1 MKSSFLLM
9 ALASFALAGSDQPLA
24 KTALPDGRA
33 LLEQTLNA
41 PVPASLGAVY
51 DVVHTDQHGQKR
63 SRRALLFFGVDPKDP
78 LVRKQLVTFLEP
90 ADLKGNALLTENRMG
105 WGQDYS
111 AKSWI
116 YNPLF
121 RRSKLNSISNW
132 RNRQFGSSMNV
143 FDGLHHDLD
152 WYNAKNLGV
161 ETVGGRKA
169 WKLDVQISDAT
180 VRERSGYARFLRWV
194 DTESLQTLRVEI
206 FNAKN
211 ERIKTSAVELVQ
223 SQGFWLLGHMTVTLV
238 RDDGKEEQTQIT
250 ISGYRLQPQHLDFE
264 NLFSIRTLERGVP
277 LNLQNEILKGSNP

>member
-1 MKSSFLLM
+1 MKPSFLLI
-9 ALASFALAGSDQPLA
+9 ALAGMAMAGSDQPLA

-41 PVPASLGAVY
+41 PVPSSLGAVY
-51 DVVHTDQHGQKR
+51 DVVHTDQHGQQR
-63 SRRALLFFGVDPKDP
+63 SRRALLFFGVDPADK

-105 WGQDYS
+105 WGKDYS

-121 RRSKLNSISNW
+121 RRTKLNSISNW

-152 WYNAKNLGV
+152 WFNAKNLGV
-161 ETVGGRKA
+161 ETIGGRKA
-169 WKLDVQISDAT
+169 WKLDVQITDPT
-180 VRERSGYARFLRWV
+180 VRERSGYAHFLRWV

-206 FNAKN
+206 FNAKD
-211 ERIKTSAVELVQ
+211 EKVKTSEVELVQ
-223 SQGFWLLGHMTVTLV
+223 SQGYWLLGHMTVTLI
-238 RDDGKEEQTQIT
+238 RDDGKQEQTKIT
-250 ISGYRLQPQHLDFE
+250 ISGYRLNPQHLDIA
-264 NLFSIRTLERGVP
+264 NLFNQRTLERGVP
-277 LNLQNEILKGSNP
+277 LDLQNEILKGSDK